1 MSVNYNRYHE
11 QTEGAYRHVD
21 YGGNSIYNSGC
32 GPASL
37 ANALMVLGVADITVA
52 DACKFAVSCGAR
64 IKNAG
69 TDMRTLL
76 TAASKRWDITY
87 ATTSSNAA
95 LAAHLRSG
103 GVAIMN
109 QGSKYGVFAN
119 GGHFV
124 LAAAIDNNNNV
135 TVIDS
140 YWNDK
145 KYRTWPKYHSKSKVL
160 SKCFVRTPL
169 TWCGKATADRSPSY
183 YLITHADKQDNKKTQ
198 SEAAEK
204 EKYKVQNLKL
214 MMNGNEQHID
224 AVNVDGHNYVRLDQ
238 LPKLLPVTVGYNGIP
253 IMDTAQ
259 INVAIDGDTVQLP
272 GGIIAPGK
280 SMTYISDLAHTLG
293 YDAQW
298 DSKNHAVVLTKC
310 ADT

>member
-1 MSVNYNRYHE
+1 MDYSRYHE
-11 QTEGAYRHVD
+11 QTEDAYRNAD

-37 ANALMVLGVADITVA
+37 TNALMVLDVADITVA

-69 TDMRTLL
+69 TDMHTLL
-76 TAASKRWDITY
+76 NAASKRWGITY
-87 ATTSSNAA
+87 TTTSSNAA

-103 GVAIMN
+103 GAAIMN
-109 QGSKYGVFAN
+109 QGSTYGVFAN

-124 LAAAIDNNNNV
+124 LAAEIDSKDRV

-140 YWNDK
+140 YWTK
-145 KYRTWPKYHSKSKVL
+145 TKYKTWPKYRTESTIL

-169 TWCGKATADRSPSY
+169 SWCGRATIDRSPSY
-183 YLITHADKQDNKKTQ
+183 YLIAKTGKQDNKKQ
-198 SEAAEK
+198 PAAAEKK

-214 MMNGNEQHID
+214 MVNGSEQRID

-253 IMDTAQ
+253 TMDTAQ
-259 INVAIDGDTVQLP
+259 INVVVDGNAVQLP
-272 GGIIAPGK
+272 GGIVAPGK
-280 SMTYISDLAHTLG
+280 SLAYVADLARALD

-298 DSKNHAVVLTKC
+298 DGASKSVVLTKH

>member
-1 MSVNYNRYHE
+1 MDYSKYHE

-76 TAASKRWDITY
+76 AAASKRWDITY
-87 ATTSSNAA
+87 TTTSSNVA

-103 GVAIMN
+103 GVAVMN

-145 KYRTWPKYHSKSKVL
+145 KYRTWPKYHSRSKVL
-160 SKCFVRTPL
+160 SKCFVRTSL
-169 TWCGKATADRSPSY
+169 SWCGKATIDRSPSY
-183 YLITHADKQDNKKTQ
+183 YLIAKTGKQDNKKTQ
-198 SEAAEK
+198 TAEPVK
-204 EKYKVQNLKL
+204 EEYTVKNIELKI
-214 MMNGNEQHID
+214 NGSTQHID
-224 AVNVDGHNYVRLDQ
+224 AVNVDGHNYIRLDQ
-238 LPKLLPVTVGYNGIP
+238 LPRLLPVTVGYDGVP
-253 IMDTAQ
+253 VMDTAT
-259 INVAIDGDTVQLP
+259 INVTIDGNMAQLP

-280 SMTYISDLAHTLG
+280 SLAYIANLARALG
-293 YDAQW
+293 YDARW
-298 DSKNHAVVLTKC
+298 DGASKSVVLTKH